1 MMSFESCEIVLEC
14 SANPL
19 ELSAKPWHMCHV
31 RSRFR
36 FHTNGEIE
44 MAKKNTTDHETRL
57 RAAFKTMSGDEYQTI
72 RDAYYKAVEGLQT
85 FADALERAVAPT
97 GDEVDPM
104 LAEHLIAC
112 SALNAMDSSELG
124 RIL

>member
-1 MMSFESCEIVLEC
+1 
-14 SANPL
+14 
-19 ELSAKPWHMCHV
+19 
-31 RSRFR
+31 
-36 FHTNGEIE
+36 
-44 MAKKNTTDHETRL
+44 MATKNTTEHETRL
-57 RAAFKTMSGDEYQTI
+57 RAAFQTMNGDDYQAI

-85 FADALERAVAPT
+85 LADALERAVAPT

-112 SALNAMDSSELG
+112 SALTAMDSSELG

>member
-1 MMSFESCEIVLEC
+1 
-14 SANPL
+14 
-19 ELSAKPWHMCHV
+19 
-31 RSRFR
+31 
-36 FHTNGEIE
+36 

-57 RAAFKTMSGDEYQTI
+57 RAAFKTMSGYEYQTI

-85 FADALERAVAPT
+85 LADALERALAPT

-112 SALNAMDSSELG
+112 SALNAMDNSELG

>member
-1 MMSFESCEIVLEC
+1 MTV
-14 SANPL
+14 N
-19 ELSAKPWHMCHV
+19 
-31 RSRFR
+31 
-36 FHTNGEIE
+36 
-44 MAKKNTTDHETRL
+44 KNKTQHETRL
-57 RAAFKTMSGDEYQTI
+57 RAAFQTMSGDDYQAI
-72 RDAYYKAVEGLQT
+72 RDAYYKSVEGLRT
-85 FADALERAVAPT
+85 LADALERVVAPT

>member
-1 MMSFESCEIVLEC
+1 
-14 SANPL
+14 
-19 ELSAKPWHMCHV
+19 
-31 RSRFR
+31 
-36 FHTNGEIE
+36 
-44 MAKKNTTDHETRL
+44 MATKNTTDHETRL
-57 RAAFKTMSGDEYQTI
+57 RAAFKTMSGDEYQTF

>member
-1 MMSFESCEIVLEC
+1 
-14 SANPL
+14 
-19 ELSAKPWHMCHV
+19 
-31 RSRFR
+31 
-36 FHTNGEIE
+36 
-44 MAKKNTTDHETRL
+44 MATKNTTDHETRL
-57 RAAFKTMSGDEYQTI
+57 RAAFQTMSSDDYQTI

-85 FADALERAVAPT
+85 LADALERVVAPT

-112 SALNAMDSSELG
+112 TAINAMDSSELG

>member
-1 MMSFESCEIVLEC
+1 
-14 SANPL
+14 
-19 ELSAKPWHMCHV
+19 
-31 RSRFR
+31 
-36 FHTNGEIE
+36 
-44 MAKKNTTDHETRL
+44 MATKNTTDHETRL
-57 RAAFKTMSGDEYQTI
+57 RAAFQTMSGDEYQTI

-85 FADALERAVAPT
+85 LADALERVVAPT

-112 SALNAMDSSELG
+112 TAINAMDSSELG